1 MTPHKTLAP
10 FVAAATLLALSAAH
24 AAEENQLNLY
34 TARHYQTDEALYS
47 NFEKQTGIKINRIEG
62 AEDPLMERIKNEGD
76 KSPADVFIT
85 VDAGR
90 LWRAD
95 QAGLFQP
102 IHSKVLESRIPAAYR
117 APDGTWYGFSARA
130 RIVVYNK
137 TNVKPGEIKSYTDLA
152 DPRWKGRICAR
163 SSGHVYMLSLI
174 SSVIAHDG
182 EQKAEQWAK
191 GVAGNLAREPKG
203 GDTDQL
209 KAVAAGEC
217 DIAISNT
224 YYFVRL
230 LKSSKLEDRAVAE
243 KLGVL
248 WPDQKGPGVHMNIS
262 GGGVLKYAP
271 HKENAIKFLEYLASD
286 QAQQYFAN
294 GNNEWPV
301 VAGVKVNNPELESLG
316 TFKADALN
324 VGELGKNQPTAQKVA
339 DRAGWK

>member
-1 MTPHKTLAP
+1 
-10 FVAAATLLALSAAH
+10 
-24 AAEENQLNLY
+24 
-34 TARHYQTDEALYS
+34 
-47 NFEKQTGIKINRIEG
+47 
-62 AEDPLMERIKNEGD
+62 
-76 KSPADVFIT
+76 
-85 VDAGR
+85 
-90 LWRAD
+90 
-95 QAGLFQP
+95 
-102 IHSKVLESRIPAAYR
+102 
-117 APDGTWYGFSARA
+117 
-130 RIVVYNK
+130 
-137 TNVKPGEIKSYTDLA
+137 
-152 DPRWKGRICAR
+152 
-163 SSGHVYMLSLI
+163 MLSLI

-230 LKSSKLEDRAVAE
+230 LKSTKPEDCAVAE
-243 KLGVL
+243 KLGVI

-286 QAQQYFAN
+286 EAQQYFAN

-301 VAGVKVNNPELESLG
+301 VPGVKVNNPELDSLG
-316 TFKADALN
+316 TYRADTLN
-324 VGELGKNQPTAQKVA
+324 VGELGKNQATAQKVA